1 MLSSSNQSRLYI
13 YLIAFSVI
21 SGKGPSIWDT
31 MIHKYPDKILDGS
44 NGDVAC
50 DSYHLYKE
58 DVQLVKELGVG
69 LPEIPWFSRSTWM
82 LSV

>member
-1 MLSSSNQSRLYI
+1 MF
-13 YLIAFSVI
+13 FSVI

-31 MIHKYPDKILDGS
+31 MTHKYPGKIFDGS

-69 LPEIPWFSRSTWM
+69 SQETRWPVRLP
-82 LSV
+82 